1 MRGILRKI
9 TAAMTCA
16 LLLGMAAGCPGTVL
30 AVSAA
35 ETGLET
41 AVTDTETAVTGNAAA
56 ESAIASEA
64 VGTMDLAED
73 QAALEAYLLQL
84 QAVIEQQTA
93 LIGATKEQTARNALA
108 TQTRSTTWKG
118 SVLNRYNGVN
128 RGPSGKE
135 TYYNLNMNKIVD
147 AMKRLG
153 VNSEYWVRND
163 GVKMYGDYIM
173 CAADLSVYP
182 RGSIVE
188 TSLGTGIVC
197 DTGAFVKSTGIV
209 LDIATA
215 W

>member
-1 MRGILRKI
+1 
-9 TAAMTCA
+9 MTCA

-35 ETGLET
+35 ETGMET
-41 AVTDTETAVTGNAAA
+41 TVIDTEAAVTGNAAA

-64 VGTMDLAED
+64 AGTMDLAED
-73 QAALEAYLLQL
+73 QAALESYLLQL

-93 LIGATKEQTARNALA
+93 LVGATREQTARNALA

-197 DTGAFVKSTGIV
+197 DTGAFVKSTGIA
-209 LDIATA
+209 LDIATT

>member
-1 MRGILRKI
+1 
-9 TAAMTCA
+9 MTCA

-35 ETGLET
+35 ETGMET
-41 AVTDTETAVTGNAAA
+41 TVIDTEAAVTGNAAA
-56 ESAIASEA
+56 ESVIASEA
-64 VGTMDLAED
+64 AGTMDLAED
-73 QAALEAYLLQL
+73 QAALESYLLQL

-93 LIGATKEQTARNALA
+93 LVGAIEEQTARDALA

>member
-1 MRGILRKI
+1 
-9 TAAMTCA
+9 MTCA

-93 LIGATKEQTARNALA
+93 LIGAIEEQTARNALA

>member
-1 MRGILRKI
+1 
-9 TAAMTCA
+9 
-16 LLLGMAAGCPGTVL
+16 
-30 AVSAA
+30 
-35 ETGLET
+35 
-41 AVTDTETAVTGNAAA
+41 
-56 ESAIASEA
+56 
-64 VGTMDLAED
+64 
-73 QAALEAYLLQL
+73 
-84 QAVIEQQTA
+84 
-93 LIGATKEQTARNALA
+93 
-108 TQTRSTTWKG
+108 
-118 SVLNRYNGVN
+118 
-128 RGPSGKE
+128 
-135 TYYNLNMNKIVD
+135 
-147 AMKRLG
+147 MKRLG

>member
-1 MRGILRKI
+1 
-9 TAAMTCA
+9 MTCA

-35 ETGLET
+35 ETGMET

-93 LIGATKEQTARNALA
+93 LIGAIEEQTARNALA

>member
-1 MRGILRKI
+1 MRGILQKI

-35 ETGLET
+35 ETGMET
-41 AVTDTETAVTGNAAA
+41 TVIDTEAAVTGNAAA
-56 ESAIASEA
+56 ESVIASEA
-64 VGTMDLAED
+64 AGTMDLAED
-73 QAALEAYLLQL
+73 QAALESYLLQL

-93 LIGATKEQTARNALA
+93 LVGAIEEQTARNALA

>member
-1 MRGILRKI
+1 
-9 TAAMTCA
+9 MTCA

-35 ETGLET
+35 ETGMET
-41 AVTDTETAVTGNAAA
+41 TVIDTEAAVTGNAAA
-56 ESAIASEA
+56 ESVIASEA
-64 VGTMDLAED
+64 AGTMDLAED
-73 QAALEAYLLQL
+73 QAALESYLLQL

-93 LIGATKEQTARNALA
+93 LVGATREQTARNALA

>member
-1 MRGILRKI
+1 
-9 TAAMTCA
+9 MTCA

-35 ETGLET
+35 ETGMET
-41 AVTDTETAVTGNAAA
+41 VVPGMETTVIDTEAAVTGNAAA
-56 ESAIASEA
+56 ESVIASEA
-64 VGTMDLAED
+64 AGTMDLAED
-73 QAALEAYLLQL
+73 QAALESYLLQL

-93 LIGATKEQTARNALA
+93 LVGAIEEQTARNALA

-135 TYYNLNMNKIVD
+135 IYYNLNMNKIVD

-153 VNSEYWVRND
+153 VN
-163 GVKMYGDYIM
+163 MYGDYIM

-197 DTGAFVKSTGIV
+197 DTGAFVKSTGIA

>member
-1 MRGILRKI
+1 
-9 TAAMTCA
+9 MTCA

-35 ETGLET
+35 ETGMET
-41 AVTDTETAVTGNAAA
+41 TVIDTEAAVTGNAAA
-56 ESAIASEA
+56 ESVIASEA
-64 VGTMDLAED
+64 AGTMDLAED
-73 QAALEAYLLQL
+73 QAALESYLLQL

-93 LIGATKEQTARNALA
+93 LVGAIEEQTARNTLA

-197 DTGAFVKSTGIV
+197 DTGAFVRSTGIV

>member
-1 MRGILRKI
+1 MRGILQKI

-35 ETGLET
+35 ETGMET
-41 AVTDTETAVTGNAAA
+41 TVIDTEAAVTGNAAA
-56 ESAIASEA
+56 ESVIASEA
-64 VGTMDLAED
+64 AGTMDLAED
-73 QAALEAYLLQL
+73 QAALESYLLQL

-93 LIGATKEQTARNALA
+93 LMGAIEEQTARNALA

>member
-1 MRGILRKI
+1 
-9 TAAMTCA
+9 MTCA

-35 ETGLET
+35 ETGMET

-93 LIGATKEQTARNALA
+93 LIGATREQTARNALA

-135 TYYNLNMNKIVD
+135 TYYNLNMNKIVG

>member
-1 MRGILRKI
+1 
-9 TAAMTCA
+9 MTCA

-35 ETGLET
+35 ETGMET
-41 AVTDTETAVTGNAAA
+41 TVIDTEAAVTGNAAA
-56 ESAIASEA
+56 ESVIASEA
-64 VGTMDLAED
+64 AGTMDLAED
-73 QAALEAYLLQL
+73 QAALESYLLQL

-93 LIGATKEQTARNALA
+93 LVGATREQTARNALA

-197 DTGAFVKSTGIV
+197 DTGAFVKSTGIA
-209 LDIATA
+209 LDIATT

>member
-1 MRGILRKI
+1 ME
-9 TAAMTCA
+9 T
-16 LLLGMAAGCPGTVL
+16 TVI
-30 AVSAA
+30 
-35 ETGLET
+35 
-41 AVTDTETAVTGNAAA
+41 DTEAAVTGNAAA
-56 ESAIASEA
+56 ESVIASEA
-64 VGTMDLAED
+64 AGTMDLAED
-73 QAALEAYLLQL
+73 QAALESYLLQL

-93 LIGATKEQTARNALA
+93 LVGAIEEQTARNALA

>member
-1 MRGILRKI
+1 
-9 TAAMTCA
+9 MTCV

-35 ETGLET
+35 ETGMET
-41 AVTDTETAVTGNAAA
+41 TVIDTEAAVTGNAAA
-56 ESAIASEA
+56 ESVIASEA
-64 VGTMDLAED
+64 AGTMDLAED
-73 QAALEAYLLQL
+73 QAALESYLLQL

-93 LIGATKEQTARNALA
+93 LVGAIEEQTARNALA

>member
-1 MRGILRKI
+1 
-9 TAAMTCA
+9 MTCA
-16 LLLGMAAGCPGTVL
+16 LLLGIAAGCPGTVL

-35 ETGLET
+35 ETGMET
-41 AVTDTETAVTGNAAA
+41 TVIDTEAAVTGNAAA
-56 ESAIASEA
+56 ESAIASET

>member
-1 MRGILRKI
+1 MRGILQKI

-35 ETGLET
+35 ETGMET
-41 AVTDTETAVTGNAAA
+41 TVIDTEAAVTGNAAA

-64 VGTMDLAED
+64 AGTMDLAED
-73 QAALEAYLLQL
+73 QAALESYLLQL

-93 LIGATKEQTARNALA
+93 LIGATREQTARNALA

-197 DTGAFVKSTGIV
+197 DTGVFVKSTGIA

>member
-1 MRGILRKI
+1 
-9 TAAMTCA
+9 MTCA

-35 ETGLET
+35 ETGMET
-41 AVTDTETAVTGNAAA
+41 TVIDTEAAVTGNAAA
-56 ESAIASEA
+56 ESVIASEA
-64 VGTMDLAED
+64 AGTMDLAED

-93 LIGATKEQTARNALA
+93 LVGAIEEQTARNALA

>member
-1 MRGILRKI
+1 
-9 TAAMTCA
+9 MTCA

-35 ETGLET
+35 ETGMET
-41 AVTDTETAVTGNAAA
+41 TVIDTEAAVTGNAAA

-64 VGTMDLAED
+64 AGTMDLAED

>member
-1 MRGILRKI
+1 
-9 TAAMTCA
+9 MTCA

-93 LIGATKEQTARNALA
+93 LIGATREQTARNALA

>member
-1 MRGILRKI
+1 
-9 TAAMTCA
+9 MTCA

-35 ETGLET
+35 ETGMET
-41 AVTDTETAVTGNAAA
+41 TVIDTEAAVTGNAAA
-56 ESAIASEA
+56 ESVIASEA
-64 VGTMDLAED
+64 AGTMDLAED

>member
-1 MRGILRKI
+1 
-9 TAAMTCA
+9 MTCA

-35 ETGLET
+35 ETGMET
-41 AVTDTETAVTGNAAA
+41 TVIDTEAAVTGNAAA
-56 ESAIASEA
+56 ESVIASETA
-64 VGTMDLAED
+64 GTMDLAED
-73 QAALEAYLLQL
+73 QAALESYLLQL

-93 LIGATKEQTARNALA
+93 LVGAIEEQTARNALA

-197 DTGAFVKSTGIV
+197 DTGAFVRSTGIV

>member
-1 MRGILRKI
+1 
-9 TAAMTCA
+9 MTCA

-35 ETGLET
+35 ETGMET
-41 AVTDTETAVTGNAAA
+41 TVIDTEAAVTGNAAA
-56 ESAIASEA
+56 ESAIASET

>member
-1 MRGILRKI
+1 MRGILQKI

-35 ETGLET
+35 ETGMET
-41 AVTDTETAVTGNAAA
+41 TVIDTEAAVTGNAAA
-56 ESAIASEA
+56 ESVIASEA
-64 VGTMDLAED
+64 AGTMDLAED
-73 QAALEAYLLQL
+73 QEALESYLLQL

-93 LIGATKEQTARNALA
+93 LVGAIEEQTARNALA

>member
-1 MRGILRKI
+1 
-9 TAAMTCA
+9 MTCA

-64 VGTMDLAED
+64 VGTMDLAEN

-93 LIGATKEQTARNALA
+93 LIGAIEEQTARNALA

-197 DTGAFVKSTGIV
+197 DTGVFVKSTGIV

>member
-1 MRGILRKI
+1 MRGILQKI

-16 LLLGMAAGCPGTVL
+16 LLLGMEAGCPGTVL

-35 ETGLET
+35 ETGMET
-41 AVTDTETAVTGNAAA
+41 TVIDTEAAVTGNAAA
-56 ESAIASEA
+56 ESVIASEA
-64 VGTMDLAED
+64 AGTMDLAED
-73 QAALEAYLLQL
+73 QAALESYLLQL

-93 LIGATKEQTARNALA
+93 LVGAIEEQTARNALA

>member
-1 MRGILRKI
+1 
-9 TAAMTCA
+9 MTCA

-35 ETGLET
+35 ETGMET
-41 AVTDTETAVTGNAAA
+41 TVIDTEAAVTGNAAA
-56 ESAIASEA
+56 ESVIASEA
-64 VGTMDLAED
+64 AGTIDLAED
-73 QAALEAYLLQL
+73 QAALEDYLLQL

-93 LIGATKEQTARNALA
+93 LMGAIEEQTARNTLA

>member
-1 MRGILRKI
+1 
-9 TAAMTCA
+9 MTCA

>member
-1 MRGILRKI
+1 
-9 TAAMTCA
+9 MTCA

-35 ETGLET
+35 ETGMET
-41 AVTDTETAVTGNAAA
+41 TVIDTEAAVTGNAAA
-56 ESAIASEA
+56 ESVIASEA
-64 VGTMDLAED
+64 AGTMDLAED
-73 QAALEAYLLQL
+73 QAALESYLLQL

-93 LIGATKEQTARNALA
+93 LMGAIEEQTARNTLA

>member
-1 MRGILRKI
+1 
-9 TAAMTCA
+9 MTCA

-35 ETGLET
+35 ETGMET
-41 AVTDTETAVTGNAAA
+41 VVPGMETTVIDTEAAVTGNAAA
-56 ESAIASEA
+56 ESVIASEA
-64 VGTMDLAED
+64 AGTMDLAED
-73 QAALEAYLLQL
+73 QAALESYLLQL
-84 QAVIEQQTA
+84 QAVIEQ
-93 LIGATKEQTARNALA
+93 QTARNALA

-197 DTGAFVKSTGIV
+197 DTGAFVKSTGIA

>member
-1 MRGILRKI
+1 
-9 TAAMTCA
+9 MT
-16 LLLGMAAGCPGTVL
+16 LT
-30 AVSAA
+30 VSAA
-35 ETGLET
+35 EIQSE
-41 AVTDTETAVTGNAAA
+41 ETAVTGNAAA
-56 ESAIASEA
+56 ESAIAAQSTDTMGLADNQEA
-64 VGTMDLAED
+64 LAE
-73 QAALEAYLLQL
+73 YLVQL

-93 LIGATKEQTARNALA
+93 ALGAAEEEEERASLA
-108 TQTRSTTWKG
+108 SQTRSSSWKG

-128 RGPSGKE
+128 VGPSGKE
-135 TYYNLNMNKIVD
+135 TYYNLNMNKIVA

-153 VNSEYWVRND
+153 VNSEYWVRDD

-197 DTGAFVKSTGIV
+197 DTGAFAGRSGIA

>member
-1 MRGILRKI
+1 
-9 TAAMTCA
+9 MTCA

-35 ETGLET
+35 ETGMET
-41 AVTDTETAVTGNAAA
+41 TVIDTEAAVTGNAAA
-56 ESAIASEA
+56 ESVIASEA
-64 VGTMDLAED
+64 AGTMDLAED
-73 QAALEAYLLQL
+73 QAALESYLLQL

-93 LIGATKEQTARNALA
+93 LIGAIEEQTARNALA

>member
-1 MRGILRKI
+1 
-9 TAAMTCA
+9 MTCA

-35 ETGLET
+35 ETGMET
-41 AVTDTETAVTGNAAA
+41 TVIDTEAAVTGNAAA
-56 ESAIASEA
+56 ESVIASEA
-64 VGTMDLAED
+64 AGTIDLAED

-93 LIGATKEQTARNALA
+93 LMGAIEEQTARNTLA

-197 DTGAFVKSTGIV
+197 DTGAFVRSTGIV

>member
-1 MRGILRKI
+1 
-9 TAAMTCA
+9 MTCA

-35 ETGLET
+35 ETGMET
-41 AVTDTETAVTGNAAA
+41 TVIDTEAAVTGNAAA
-56 ESAIASEA
+56 ESVIASEA
-64 VGTMDLAED
+64 AGAIDLAED
-73 QAALEAYLLQL
+73 QAALEDYLLQL
-84 QAVIEQQTA
+84 QAVIEQQTE
-93 LIGATKEQTARNALA
+93 LVGAIEEQTARNALA

>member
-1 MRGILRKI
+1 MRGILQKI

-35 ETGLET
+35 ETGMET
-41 AVTDTETAVTGNAAA
+41 TVIDTEAAVTGNAAA
-56 ESAIASEA
+56 ESVIASEA
-64 VGTMDLAED
+64 AGTMDLAED
-73 QAALEAYLLQL
+73 QAALESYLLQL

-93 LIGATKEQTARNALA
+93 LVGAIEEQTARNTLA

-197 DTGAFVKSTGIV
+197 DTGAFVKSTGIA

>member
-1 MRGILRKI
+1 
-9 TAAMTCA
+9 MTCA

-93 LIGATKEQTARNALA
+93 LVGAIEEQTARNALA